1 MEDKQQKIIKM
12 PRAEEYSLLG
22 ESWEGDAE
30 NTEQQ
35 EINIQRLKEYTYY
48 DGDAVFN
55 SGDFPKTSLEEGRK
69 LYEKDQVRVDR
80 IGDGFLSGSS
90 EKCGQIEATVKGKRE
105 EYNVSIIFDRNEI
118 LYAQCECLECRRYVW
133 GWGGHNSKCRYTVAT
148 ALWLRDYLNKNNF
161 TDATDWNGE
170 NFLKAYSIKNA
181 ENSIT
186 AAEKTQEK
194 SLTLIPRLV
203 RKNGNLYV
211 SFKVGAG
218 KLFVVKNLR
227 EFSHN
232 VRDGLVAK
240 YGASTEFNHKIE
252 NFTEESHKWIH
263 YIERAV
269 SEEEHL
275 LNKIEESVTETARIW
290 KSDFSFTIP
299 LTENL
304 TSFWKPIISAGKR
317 S

>member
-90 EKCGQIEATVKGKRE
+90 EKCGQIEAAVKGKRE

-118 LYAQCECLECRRYVW
+118 LYAHCEFLE
-133 GWGGHNSKCRYTVAT
+133 
-148 ALWLRDYLNKNNF
+148 
-161 TDATDWNGE
+161 
-170 NFLKAYSIKNA
+170 
-181 ENSIT
+181 
-186 AAEKTQEK
+186 
-194 SLTLIPRLV
+194 
-203 RKNGNLYV
+203 
-211 SFKVGAG
+211 
-218 KLFVVKNLR
+218 
-227 EFSHN
+227 
-232 VRDGLVAK
+232 
-240 YGASTEFNHKIE
+240 
-252 NFTEESHKWIH
+252 
-263 YIERAV
+263 
-269 SEEEHL
+269 
-275 LNKIEESVTETARIW
+275 
-290 KSDFSFTIP
+290 
-299 LTENL
+299 
-304 TSFWKPIISAGKR
+304 
-317 S
+317 